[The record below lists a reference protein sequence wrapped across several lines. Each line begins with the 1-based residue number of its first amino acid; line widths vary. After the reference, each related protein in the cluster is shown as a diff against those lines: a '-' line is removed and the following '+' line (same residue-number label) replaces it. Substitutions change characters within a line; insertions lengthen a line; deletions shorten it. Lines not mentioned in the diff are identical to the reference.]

1 MSNLPS
7 VNDYKKYF
15 QHQEIY
21 EGQLQVLGEKINE
34 ITAKMAP
41 LQKVLT
47 EGRSV
52 SYLYKDE
59 FPIRQW
65 NVSDN
70 TIRFTLMGQLDGK
83 SDNYRWIQISLRTDG
98 TFAFYF
104 SAYELSCKEN
114 TITSN
119 IKDLGEAKKAALDLL
134 TTGEYC
140 VTVLSVPQFKQEIP
154 Y

>member
-1 MSNLPS
+1 MNNLPS
-7 VNDYKKYF
+7 VNDYKRYF
-15 QHQEIY
+15 QNQATY

-41 LQKVLT
+41 IQKVLT
-47 EGRSV
+47 EARSV

-65 NVSDN
+65 NISGN
-70 TIRFTLMGQLDGK
+70 IFRFTLMGQLDGK
-83 SDNYRWIQISLRTDG
+83 SDNYRWIEISLKTDG

-104 SAYELSCKEN
+104 SAYELSRKEN

-119 IKDLGEAKKAALDLL
+119 IKDLGEAKKAALELL

-140 VTVLSVPQFKQEIP
+140 VTVLSVPQFKQQIP